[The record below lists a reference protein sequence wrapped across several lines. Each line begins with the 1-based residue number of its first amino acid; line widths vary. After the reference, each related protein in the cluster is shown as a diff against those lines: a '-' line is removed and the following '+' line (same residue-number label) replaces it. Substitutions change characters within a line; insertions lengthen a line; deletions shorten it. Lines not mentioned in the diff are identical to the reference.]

1 MWRSPFT
8 VCVHVLPYGPRLH
21 YPFVEPN
28 PPGQNQTDELV
39 WTTSDSPVTKTI
51 VFFIFVFNVAFED
64 SADPWCHVWCVM
76 FLSCSPL
83 QSCLCSTF
91 CIPNTWFPNLT
102 FSLTFDPSPVG
113 HRVGHIYS
121 QFKTSNSHSF
131 QPVWF
136 WEHSVTAYYIY
147 YILYINYKYIYNT
160 KLNCNRCNRWIIAEV
175 SRLYNR

>member
-113 HRVGHIYS
+113 HRVTSTVNLKHLIHTVSNQCDFRNIQLLLITYITFCTLTTNIYI
-121 QFKTSNSHSF
+121 T
-131 QPVWF
+131 
-136 WEHSVTAYYIY
+136 
-147 YILYINYKYIYNT
+147 
-160 KLNCNRCNRWIIAEV
+160 LN
-175 SRLYNR
+175 

>member
-113 HRVGHIYS
+113 HRVTSTVNLKHLIHTVSNQCDFGNIQLLLIIYIT
-121 QFKTSNSHSF
+121 FCTLTTNI
-131 QPVWF
+131 
-136 WEHSVTAYYIY
+136 YI
-147 YILYINYKYIYNT
+147 T
-160 KLNCNRCNRWIIAEV
+160 LN
-175 SRLYNR
+175 

>member
-102 FSLTFDPSPVG
+102 FSLTFDPSSVG
-113 HRVGHIYS
+113 HRVTSTVNLKHLIHTVSNQCDFRNIQLLLITYITFCTLTTNIYI
-121 QFKTSNSHSF
+121 T
-131 QPVWF
+131 
-136 WEHSVTAYYIY
+136 
-147 YILYINYKYIYNT
+147 
-160 KLNCNRCNRWIIAEV
+160 LN
-175 SRLYNR
+175 

>member
-83 QSCLCSTF
+83 QSFLCSTF

-102 FSLTFDPSPVG
+102 FSLTFDPSSVG
-113 HRVGHIYS
+113 HRVTSTVNLKHLIHTVSNQCDFGNIQLLLITYITFCTLTTNIYI
-121 QFKTSNSHSF
+121 T
-131 QPVWF
+131 
-136 WEHSVTAYYIY
+136 
-147 YILYINYKYIYNT
+147 
-160 KLNCNRCNRWIIAEV
+160 LN
-175 SRLYNR
+175 